1 MKPVVLIADDSL
13 TVRMDLYE
21 TFSEASFEALQCA
34 NASDVFKTLTLHK
47 VDILV
52 LDVRFPDADGVQLLS
67 ELRKAGHTLPVMMLS
82 SEAAVSDRVRAFQV
96 SADEYLGKPY
106 DGTHVVEAARRLLAK
121 TGAAAPPLESGV
133 ATILII
139 DDSWTYRE
147 ELSAA
152 VIAAGYRAITAKD
165 GEEGLRMLAVHR
177 PAAVL
182 VDGVLPGI
190 DGATVIRRIRLD
202 AATHTLPCLLLT
214 AKQEVEAEL
223 DALESGADGF
233 VRKDGDIDL
242 VLAKLNALL
251 RATVTRGSESPN
263 VVPLAVKRIL
273 TVDDSVTFRHA
284 LSGFLEADGYE
295 VIQASSGEE
304 ALELLQVQS
313 VDCILL
319 DLEMPG
325 LGGRE
330 TCRLIKATP
339 QLRSIPVVVL
349 TGVDNRESLLD
360 GLTVGADDFI
370 QKSAEFEV
378 LKARVRA
385 QLRRRQ
391 IEEETRRVRE
401 QLLLSEL
408 RINEAISARTLA
420 ETKAALVDQLERKND
435 ELRRIALVKEAL
447 AEKYQAANTELQNAY
462 RELQSTQAQLVQS
475 AKLASLGELVAGI
488 AHEINNPLAFAISHL
503 TTARRCLTAVES
515 DPSWRPAD
523 AMVPQWVKAT
533 ARLDEMSL
541 GLERIRDLIL
551 RLRTFSRIDEGERKI
566 IDVRDNIESVLT
578 ILRHRCGSDIS
589 LTMEC
594 LDVPDLDC
602 YPSLLNQ
609 AIMNLVANAIDA
621 VEGEGKVSVRAYV
634 EGSHCVIAVTDDG
647 PGVPVELRERVLEPF
662 FTTKPV
668 GSGTGLGLSM
678 TYAIVKKHR
687 GELEISDVPGGGA
700 CVAIRIPTSFE
711 EAL

>member
-1 MKPVVLIADDSL
+1 VKPTVLVADDSL
-13 TVRMDLYE
+13 TVRMDLCE
-21 TFSEASFEALQCA
+21 TFTDAGFEAMQCA
-34 NASDVFKTLTLHK
+34 NAADVLGLLSTNP

-52 LDVRFPDADGVQLLS
+52 LDVRFPDGDGVELLS
-67 ELRKAGHTLPVMMLS
+67 QLRTAGQKVPVMMLS
-82 SEAAVSDRVRAFQV
+82 TEAAVSDRVRAFKV
-96 SADEYLGKPY
+96 SADEYIGKPY
-106 DGTHVVEAARRLLAK
+106 DHAHVIDVARRLLAK
-121 TGAAAPPLESGV
+121 SGRSTANRDTSV
-133 ATILII
+133 STILVI
-139 DDSWTYRE
+139 DDSKTYRE

-152 VIAAGYRAITAKD
+152 VEAAGYRVITAKD
-165 GEEGLRMLAVHR
+165 GEEGLRMAAAQR
-177 PAAVL
+177 ADAVL

-214 AKQEVEAEL
+214 AKQEVDAEL

-242 VLAKLNALL
+242 VLARLNALL
-251 RATVTRGSESPN
+251 RTATTRSQN
-263 VVPLAVKRIL
+263 ANTLVPIAVRRVL
-273 TVDDSVTFRHA
+273 TVDDSATFRDA
-284 LSGFLEADGYE
+284 LAGFLEAEGYE
-295 VIQASSGEE
+295 VIQARTGEE

-339 QLRSIPVVVL
+339 QLRTIPVVVL
-349 TGVDNRESLLD
+349 TGVDDRESLLD
-360 GLTVGADDFI
+360 GLSVGADDFI

-391 IEEETRRVRE
+391 IEDETRRVRE
-401 QLLLSEL
+401 QALLGEL
-408 RINEAISARTLA
+408 RVNEAVAARTLA
-420 ETKAALVDQLERKND
+420 ETKAALVDQLERKNE
-435 ELRRIALVKEAL
+435 ELRRVAAVKEAL
-447 AEKYQAANTELQNAY
+447 AEKYQAANAELEAAY

-503 TTARRCLTAVES
+503 TMARRCLTAIES
-515 DPSWRPAD
+515 DAGWQPLAL
-523 AMVPQWVKAT
+523 MVLQWTKAT
-533 ARLDEMSL
+533 ARLDEMNL

-551 RLRTFSRIDEGERKI
+551 RLRTFSRIDEGERKT
-566 IDVRDNIESVLT
+566 IDVRDNIGSVLT
-578 ILRHRCGSDIS
+578 ILRHRCGSGIS

-594 LDVPDLDC
+594 VDVPELDC

-621 VEGEGKVSVRAYV
+621 VEGRGNVSVRAYID
-634 EGSHCVIAVTDDG
+634 GPHCVFAVTDDG

-668 GSGTGLGLSM
+668 GRGTGLGLSM
-678 TYAIVKKHR
+678 TYAIVKKHG
-687 GELEISDVPGGGA
+687 GELHISDVPSGGA
-700 CVAIRIPTSFE
+700 CVEIRIPTSFQ